1 MTDIEAPAPIGD
13 GVANT
18 SAEVA
23 PDRTRGVDRSVAPLT
38 LAYSPCPNDT
48 FIFHA
53 WVSGLLPGAPAV
65 AERLEDIDTLNGL
78 ASAGKADVIKVSFHA
93 FGRLRD
99 RYALLHSGGALGR
112 GCGPLIVA
120 RKDSFFRPA
129 DSSGGTAALADDLS
143 HARVAIP
150 GELTTAALLSG
161 LFIGSTRRR
170 VVMPFDRIMP
180 AVAAGDV
187 DAGVIIHEGRFTFG
201 SYGLRRLV
209 DLGEWWE
216 TTTGLPIPL
225 GGIAVSRAL
234 DAGLQR
240 RIEQAVRDSV
250 LYARAHP
257 EESQE
262 YVATHSQEMDR
273 EVCQA
278 HIDLYVN
285 DASVDYGLEGER
297 AIGRLLA
304 AAAEVG
310 LAEPSDEGVF
320 WDN

>member
-1 MTDIEAPAPIGD
+1 MRPDVEPPGTEA
-13 GVANT
+13 
-18 SAEVA
+18 
-23 PDRTRGVDRSVAPLT
+23 RPLR

-53 WVSGLLPGAPAV
+53 WTQGLLPGAPAV
-65 AERLEDIDTLNGL
+65 TERLEDIDTLNGL
-78 ASAGKADVIKVSFHA
+78 AAAGEADVIKVSFNA

-112 GCGPLIVA
+112 GVGPLIVA
-120 RKDSFFRPA
+120 RKDSPFRPA
-129 DSSGGTAALADDLS
+129 DANGGAASLADDLS
-143 HARVAIP
+143 RARVAIP

-161 LFIGSTRRR
+161 LFIGGGRRR

-180 AVAAGDV
+180 AVAAGEV

-216 TTTGLPIPL
+216 ATTGLPIPL

-234 DAGLQR
+234 DRELQE
-240 RIEQAVRDSV
+240 RIDRAVRDSV
-250 LYARAHP
+250 LFARSHP
-257 EESQE
+257 EASRE
-262 YVATHSQEMDR
+262 YIAAHSQEMDSA
-273 EVCQA
+273 VCQA

-285 DASVDYGLEGER
+285 DASVDYGVEGER
-297 AIGRLLA
+297 AIERLFA
-304 AAAEVG
+304 AGAEAG
-310 LAEPSDEGVF
+310 LFEETGQGLF
-320 WDN
+320 WDR

>member
-1 MTDIEAPAPIGD
+1 MEPPPGTEK
-13 GVANT
+13 
-18 SAEVA
+18 
-23 PDRTRGVDRSVAPLT
+23 RPLR

-53 WVSGLLPGAPAV
+53 WTQGLLTGAPAV

-78 ASAGKADVIKVSFHA
+78 AADGEADVIKVSFHA

-112 GCGPLIVA
+112 GVGPLIVA
-120 RKDSFFRPA
+120 RKDSHFRPA
-129 DSSGGTAALADDLS
+129 DAGGGTASLADDLS
-143 HARVAIP
+143 RARVAIP

-161 LFIGSTRRR
+161 LFIGGGRRC

-180 AVAAGDV
+180 AVAAGEV

-209 DLGEWWE
+209 DLGAWWE
-216 TTTGLPIPL
+216 AGTGLPIPL

-240 RIEQAVRDSV
+240 RVDAAIRESV
-250 LYARAHP
+250 LYARTHP
-257 EESQE
+257 EASRE
-262 YVATHSQEMDR
+262 YVAAHSQEMDPG
-273 EVCQA
+273 VCQA

-285 DASVDYGLEGER
+285 DASIDYGPEGER
-297 AIGRLLA
+297 AIEPFAGFGRRR
-304 AAAEVG
+304 G
-310 LAEPSDEGVF
+310 TRGVVEQGPVLG
-320 WDN
+320 